1 MEGLKS
7 SHPPH
12 GTDGAPSAS
21 SATVSPLPER
31 GRRQSA
37 KGSRETSL
45 SEDAEAR
52 SETAGFSAGPS
63 SGTRVEPVAA
73 ERLLEK
79 RIVAMSG
86 RDSAATAY
94 KVLRT
99 HVLQRMRAN
108 NWKTL
113 GVTSPT
119 MGNGKT
125 VTTINLAVTLAR
137 DQKHTVL
144 AVDLDLRRPSMA
156 SYFFDRPV
164 PGLSDYITDD
174 SPIEELLVNPGID
187 RLVILPGNH
196 SFTHSSEILSSP
208 KMIDLVNEIKGRYPD
223 RLVLFDLPPVLAGD
237 DVMAFAPY
245 VDALLLVV
253 EEGKTTKEELSS
265 AYALLDQG
273 ANILGTVLNKAEDCS
288 MGAGYYGSY

>member
-1 MEGLKS
+1 
-7 SHPPH
+7 
-12 GTDGAPSAS
+12 
-21 SATVSPLPER
+21 
-31 GRRQSA
+31 
-37 KGSRETSL
+37 
-45 SEDAEAR
+45 
-52 SETAGFSAGPS
+52 
-63 SGTRVEPVAA
+63 
-73 ERLLEK
+73 
-79 RIVAMSG
+79 MSG